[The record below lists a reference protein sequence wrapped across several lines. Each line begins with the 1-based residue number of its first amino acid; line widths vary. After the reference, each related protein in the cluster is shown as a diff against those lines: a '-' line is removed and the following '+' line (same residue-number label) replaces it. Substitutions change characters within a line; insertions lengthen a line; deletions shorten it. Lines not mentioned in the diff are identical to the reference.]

1 VTDFINKI
9 DLNTEKT
16 VGEKRVKTFCERGR
30 NILSLDLGVGI
41 GTDLFLQKT
50 LRRGSND
57 IQKMVPLISKLLS
70 RSICEILLRLLEGTV
85 S

>member
-41 GTDLFLQKT
+41 GTDLFLQKCFEEVRT
-50 LRRGSND
+50 TF
-57 IQKMVPLISKLLS
+57 KKWFH
-70 RSICEILLRLLEGTV
+70 
-85 S
+85 